1 VEREALR
8 EVAGEFQPVELKWF
22 NRINGYGF
30 LKRMDED
37 EDIFVHMETVR
48 QAGLDELLAGERFEA
63 RVARGPY
70 GLTAVE
76 LRTY

>member
-1 VEREALR
+1 VE
-8 EVAGEFQPVELKWF
+8 VKWF
-22 NRINGYGF
+22 NRVKVYGF
-30 LKRMDED
+30 IYRSGED

-48 QAGLDELLAGERFEA
+48 QAGLSELQAGQRLKARF
-63 RVARGPY
+63 ARGPK